1 MREKGIK
8 LTERDGPG
16 LGVPSGRRGKWSNWT
31 FVAILLIYLAVGAW
45 YSVSIPL
52 GEAPDEL
59 AHFRYI
65 RYVAEHGRG
74 PRTAEERDV
83 VGYKGHEPPLYY
95 VVCSAATFWVDTLTL
110 PRLKE
115 IDPDCYPRHSIP
127 DEVLIRDAVLHT
139 EDEAFPYRGA
149 VLVWH
154 LARLLS
160 LLMGLGTLVV
170 VYLLARDIFPR
181 QPHIPV
187 VAVALTALA
196 PQYVY
201 LSSVLNNDNLAVLFS
216 SLALWVMV
224 RIARGDGGAREYVL
238 LGALIGLGRL
248 TKFYTI
254 ILLPLALLAIA
265 CAAWRSRSLRKFWM
279 GVLIFLAI
287 LLLVSASWLWAIEP
301 DYGEVVP
308 QGWGAQAYRLLDV
321 VHMERWFSS
330 SGRGKVGGGA
340 MALPKALLNFW
351 RQEPGRWA
359 VLLFKSY
366 WAYFGAV
373 TLEASA
379 GVYLF
384 FLALVLLCMW
394 GLGRRA
400 TRFWQARSGDLRS
413 TGSGDLRS
421 TGSGDLRSTGL
432 GDLRS
437 TGLGDLRSTGLG
449 DLRSTGSGDPRLTGG
464 FRSTV
469 HKLVGPTEIGLGVLA
484 LQALAYL
491 FVMVVNYGVM
501 DRLPGPAQGRHLYP
515 AIAAISIVL
524 ALGFSEVFRSRLSF
538 STGVLSAGML
548 AVTICCLPTY
558 ILPGYGAPLPVRTS
572 AYPDVQ
578 YALDAALGDDLT
590 LVGYDMPEREIAA
603 GSTIPLSLYW
613 HGMRPMDRDYQF
625 AISLV
630 DGNGAESV
638 LWGGNLAGGRYPTRA
653 WDPGDYIE
661 DSFDLVIPA
670 CIEPG
675 RYDLDV
681 TLWPGLPGNGEL
693 LGRAD
698 LKSVEIV
705 AGTEQDPAVII
716 DVDLDDGLVLLG
728 YDLISASRDGDGLI
742 TVMYRETIGLT
753 LYWRHEGTEGDRVPL
768 KVTLLKADGQEWGRQ
783 SREPIGQGPFYYAR
797 YLFTVG
803 PRTPAGYYR
812 VKVRALGL
820 GKVEFDIPVQVINRE
835 RIFVQPPTQEVS
847 GATFGDCIV
856 LEGYDVRER
865 PTGSDEKIELT
876 PGDELG
882 LTFYWRAL
890 CPIAENYTV
899 FVHLLDANGEVLAQ
913 DDKLPGLDYATI
925 FWSEGEV
932 VQDQYRL
939 KTDIHTP
946 PGSYRVEVGL
956 YRALDGQRLPIRDA
970 SDNAVGDRWILAQ
983 VQVEER

>member
-1 MREKGIK
+1 MS
-8 LTERDGPG
+8 
-16 LGVPSGRRGKWSNWT
+16 SGRRGKWSNWA
-31 FVAILLIYLAVGAW
+31 FIAILFIYLAVGTW

-74 PRTAEERDV
+74 PRTVEERDV

-95 VVCSAATFWVDTLTL
+95 VVCSAATSWVDTLTL

-115 IDPDCYPRHSIP
+115 IDPDRHPRHSIP

-139 EDEAFPYRGA
+139 EDEASPYRGA

-160 LLMGLGTLVV
+160 LLMGVGTLVV

-187 VAVALTALA
+187 VAVAITALA

-224 RIARGDGGAREYVL
+224 RIARGDVGAREYVL

-265 CAAWRSRSLRKFWM
+265 YAAWRSRSLRKLWT
-279 GVLIFLAI
+279 GALVTLIV
-287 LLLVSASWLWAIEP
+287 LLLVSTSWLWAIEP
-301 DYGEVVP
+301 DYGEAVP

-330 SGRGKVGGGA
+330 SGRGKVGGGV

-379 GVYLF
+379 GIYLF
-384 FLALVLLCMW
+384 FLVVVLLCLW

-400 TRFWQARSGDLRS
+400 ARFLQARSTEARSGDLRS
-413 TGSGDLRS
+413 TERQ
-421 TGSGDLRSTGL
+421 
-432 GDLRS
+432 
-437 TGLGDLRSTGLG
+437 
-449 DLRSTGSGDPRLTGG
+449 P
-464 FRSTV
+464 
-469 HKLVGPTEIGLGVLA
+469 VGPTEIGLGVLA

-515 AIAAISIVL
+515 AIAAVSIIL
-524 ALGFSEVFRSRLSF
+524 SLGFNELLRARLSL

-548 AVTICCLPTY
+548 AATIWCLPTY
-558 ILPGYGAPLPVRTS
+558 ILPGYRTPLPVRTT

-578 YALDAALGDDLT
+578 YALDVALGDDLT
-590 LVGYDMPEREIAA
+590 LVGYEMPGSEIAA
-603 GSTIPLSLYW
+603 GSTVPLSLYW
-613 HGMRPMDRDYQF
+613 HGLRPMARDYQF
-625 AISLV
+625 SVSLV
-630 DGNGAESV
+630 DRNGAESV
-638 LWGGNLAGGRYPTRA
+638 LWGGHSADGRYPTRA
-653 WDPGDYIE
+653 WDPGDYVR
-661 DSFDLVIPA
+661 DSLDIVVPV

-675 RYDLDV
+675 RYDLAV
-681 TLWPGLPGNGEL
+681 TLWPGLPGSGEP
-693 LGRAD
+693 LGCAD
-698 LKSVEIV
+698 LTSVEIV
-705 AGTEQDPAVII
+705 AGSGWDPAVVI
-716 DVDLDDGLVLLG
+716 DADLGDGLVLLG
-728 YDLISASRDGDGLI
+728 YDLFGASRDGDGLV

-753 LYWRHEGTEGDRVPL
+753 LYWQHEGTEGESVPL
-768 KVTLLKADGQEWGRQ
+768 KVTLLKADGREWSRQ
-783 SREPIGQGPFYYAR
+783 SREPVGQGPFYCAR
-797 YLFTVG
+797 YLFTVD
-803 PRTPAGYYR
+803 PRTPSGHYR
-812 VKVRALGL
+812 VKARALGL
-820 GKVEFDIPVQVINRE
+820 GKVEFDIPVRVINRE
-835 RIFVQPPTQEVS
+835 RVYDLSPTQKAS
-847 GATFGDCIV
+847 GVTFGDCIV
-856 LEGYDVRER
+856 LEGYDVGER
-865 PTGSDEKIELT
+865 PTGSDEKIDLT
-876 PGDELG
+876 AGDELG
-882 LTFYWRAL
+882 LTLYWRAL

-925 FWSEGEV
+925 FWTEGEV

-939 KTDIHTP
+939 KTDIHRP
-946 PGSYRVEVGL
+946 AGPCRVEVGL

-970 SDNAVGDRWILAQ
+970 SGIAVGDRWILTQ
-983 VQVEER
+983 VDMVER

>member
-1 MREKGIK
+1 
-8 LTERDGPG
+8 LTERGGPG
-16 LGVPSGRRGKWSNWT
+16 LGGPSGRRGKWSNWA
-31 FVAILLIYLAVGAW
+31 FVAILFIYLAVGAW

-95 VVCSAATFWVDTLTL
+95 VVCSAATSWVDTRTL

-115 IDPDCYPRHSIP
+115 IDPDRYPRHSIP

-160 LLMGLGTLVV
+160 LLMGVGTLVV

-181 QPHIPV
+181 HPHIPV
-187 VAVALTALA
+187 VAVVITALA

-224 RIARGDGGAREYVL
+224 RIARGDGGVREYVL

-254 ILLPLALLAIA
+254 VLLPLALLAIA
-265 CAAWRSRSLRKFWM
+265 YAAWRSRSLRKLWT
-279 GVLIFLAI
+279 GALVTLIV

-301 DYGEVVP
+301 DYGEAVP

-330 SGRGKVGGGA
+330 SGRGKVGGGV

-373 TLEASA
+373 TLEASVE
-379 GVYLF
+379 VYLF
-384 FLALVLLCMW
+384 FLAIVLLCFW

-400 TRFWQARSGDLRS
+400 ARFLQARSGDLRS
-413 TGSGDLRS
+413 TEAWSGDLRS
-421 TGSGDLRSTGL
+421 TGARSGDLRSTEARSGDL
-432 GDLRS
+432 RPTEARSGDLRS
-437 TGLGDLRSTGLG
+437 TDGFCSM
-449 DLRSTGSGDPRLTGG
+449 GS
-464 FRSTV
+464 FRSMV

-524 ALGFSEVFRSRLSF
+524 ALGFNEVFRARLS
-538 STGVLSAGML
+538 SSAGVLSAGML
-548 AVTICCLPTY
+548 AVTICCLPIY
-558 ILPGYGAPLPVRTS
+558 ILPGYGAPLPVRTTV
-572 AYPDVQ
+572 YPDMQ

-590 LVGYDMPEREIAA
+590 LVGYDMLETEIAA

-613 HGMRPMDRDYQF
+613 HGVRPTARDYHF
-625 AISLV
+625 SVSLV

-638 LWGGNLAGGRYPTRA
+638 LWGGHPVSGRYPTRA
-653 WDPGDYIE
+653 WDPGDYIR
-661 DSFDLVIPA
+661 DSFDVVIPA

-675 RYDLDV
+675 RYDLAV
-681 TLWPGLPGNGEL
+681 TLWPGLPGNGEP

-698 LKSVEIV
+698 LTSVEIV
-705 AGTEQDPAVII
+705 AGAEWNPAVVI
-716 DVDLDDGLVLLG
+716 DADLGDGLVLLG
-728 YDLISASRDGDGLI
+728 YDLVGASSDGDGLI
-742 TVMYRETIGLT
+742 TVMYRETLGLT
-753 LYWRHEGTEGDRVPL
+753 LYWRHEGTERDRVPL
-768 KVTLLKADGQEWGRQ
+768 KVTLLKADDREWGRQ
-783 SREPIGQGPFYYAR
+783 SREPIGQGPFYCAR

-803 PRTPAGYYR
+803 PRTPAGNYR

-835 RIFVQPPTQEVS
+835 RAFVQPPTQKAS
-847 GATFGDCIV
+847 GVTFGDCIV
-856 LEGYDVRER
+856 LEGYDVGEP
-865 PTGSDEKIELT
+865 PTVVETQNLASLLT
-876 PGDELG
+876 AGDELG
-882 LTFYWRAL
+882 LTLYWRAL
-890 CPIAENYTV
+890 CPITENYTV

-939 KTDIHTP
+939 KTDVHTP

-956 YRALDGQRLPIRDA
+956 YRSIDGQRLPIRDA
-970 SDNAVGDRWILAQ
+970 SDIAVGDRWILAQ
-983 VQVEER
+983 VQVVER

>member
-1 MREKGIK
+1 M
-8 LTERDGPG
+8 
-16 LGVPSGRRGKWSNWT
+16 PSGRRGKWSNWA
-31 FVAILLIYLAVGAW
+31 FVAILFIYLAVGAW
-45 YSVSIPL
+45 YGVSIPL

-74 PRTAEERDV
+74 PRTAEERDA

-95 VVCSAATFWVDTLTL
+95 VVCAAVTSWVDTSTL

-115 IDPDCYPRHSIP
+115 IDPDRYPRHSIP

-139 EDEAFPYRGA
+139 EDEAFPYRGV

-160 LLMGLGTLVV
+160 LLMGVGTLVV

-181 QPHIPV
+181 QPHISV

-224 RIARGDGGAREYVL
+224 CIARGDGGVREYVL

-254 ILLPLALLAIA
+254 ILLPMALLAIA
-265 CAAWRSRSLRKFWM
+265 YAAWRSRSLRKLWT
-279 GVLIFLAI
+279 GALVTLIV

-301 DYGEVVP
+301 DYGEAVS

-330 SGRGKVGGGA
+330 SGRGKVGGGV

-379 GVYLF
+379 GIYLF
-384 FLALVLLCMW
+384 FLAIMLLCLW

-400 TRFWQARSGDLRS
+400 ARFLQARSGDLRS

-421 TGSGDLRSTGL
+421 TGSGDLC
-432 GDLRS
+432 
-437 TGLGDLRSTGLG
+437 
-449 DLRSTGSGDPRLTGG
+449 STGSGDLRSTGG

-469 HKLVGPTEIGLGVLA
+469 QKLVGPTEIGLGVLV

-524 ALGFSEVFRSRLSF
+524 ALGFNEVFRSRLSL
-538 STGVLSAGML
+538 SAGALSAGML
-548 AVTICCLPTY
+548 AVTICCLPIY
-558 ILPGYGAPLPVRTS
+558 ILPGYGAPLPVRTTS
-572 AYPDVQ
+572 YPDVP

-590 LVGYDMPEREIAA
+590 LVGYDMPGRKITA
-603 GSTIPLSLYW
+603 GSMIPLSLYW
-613 HGMRPMDRDYQF
+613 HGLRPMARDYQF
-625 AISLV
+625 SVSLV
-630 DGNGAESV
+630 DGNGVESV
-638 LWGGNLAGGRYPTRA
+638 LWGGHPAGGRYPTRA
-653 WDPGDYIE
+653 WDPGDYIR
-661 DSFDLVIPA
+661 DSFDVVIPA

-675 RYDLDV
+675 HYDLVV
-681 TLWPGLPGNGEL
+681 TLWPGLPGNGEP

-698 LKSVEIV
+698 LTSVEIV
-705 AGTEQDPAVII
+705 AGTEWNPAVVI
-716 DVDLDDGLVLLG
+716 DADLGDGLVLLG
-728 YDLISASRDGDGLI
+728 YDLAGASKDGDELI

-753 LYWRHEGTEGDRVPL
+753 LYWQHESTEGDRVPL
-768 KVTLLKADGQEWGRQ
+768 KVTLYKADGREWGRQ
-783 SREPIGQGPFYYAR
+783 SREPDGQGPFSCAR

-803 PRTPAGYYR
+803 PRTPAGNYR

-835 RIFVQPPTQEVS
+835 RVFVQPPTQKAS
-847 GATFGDCIV
+847 GMTFGDCIV
-856 LEGYDVRER
+856 LEGYDVGER
-865 PTGSDEKIELT
+865 PTVVETQNLASLLT
-876 PGDELG
+876 AGDELG
-882 LTFYWRAL
+882 LTLYWRAL

-925 FWSEGEV
+925 FWTEGEV
-932 VQDQYRL
+932 VQDQHRL
-939 KTDIHTP
+939 KTDIQTP

-970 SDNAVGDRWILAQ
+970 SGVAVGDRWILAQ

>member
-1 MREKGIK
+1 M
-8 LTERDGPG
+8 TERDGPG
-16 LGVPSGRRGKWSNWT
+16 LGVRSGRRGKWSNWA
-31 FVAILLIYLAVGAW
+31 FVAILFIYLAVGAW

-74 PRTAEERDV
+74 PRTAEERDA

-95 VVCSAATFWVDTLTL
+95 VVCSAVTSWVDTSTL

-115 IDPDCYPRHSIP
+115 IDPDRYPRHSIP

-160 LLMGLGTLVV
+160 LLMGVGTLVV

-224 RIARGDGGAREYVL
+224 RIARGEGGVREYVL

-254 ILLPLALLAIA
+254 ILLPMALLAIA
-265 CAAWRSRSLRKFWM
+265 YAAWRSRSLRKLWT
-279 GVLIFLAI
+279 GALVTLIV

-301 DYGEVVP
+301 DYEDAVP

-330 SGRGKVGGGA
+330 SGRGKVGGGV

-373 TLEASA
+373 TLEAGA
-379 GVYLF
+379 GIYLF
-384 FLALVLLCMW
+384 FLAIMLLCLW

-400 TRFWQARSGDLRS
+400 ARFLHARSGDLRS

-421 TGSGDLRSTGL
+421 TGSGDLRSTG
-432 GDLRS
+432 
-437 TGLGDLRSTGLG
+437 
-449 DLRSTGSGDPRLTGG
+449 G

-469 HKLVGPTEIGLGVLA
+469 QKLVGPTEIGLGVLA

-524 ALGFSEVFRSRLSF
+524 ALGFSEVFRSRLSL
-538 STGVLSAGML
+538 STGALSAGML
-548 AVTICCLPTY
+548 AVSICCLPIY
-558 ILPGYGAPLPVRTS
+558 ILPGYGAPLPVRTT

-578 YALDAALGDDLT
+578 YALDAALGHDLT
-590 LVGYDMPEREIAA
+590 LVGYDMPETEIAA
-603 GSTIPLSLYW
+603 GSMIPLSLYW
-613 HGMRPMDRDYQF
+613 HGLRSMARDYQF
-625 AISLV
+625 SVSLV
-630 DGNGAESV
+630 DGNGAGSV
-638 LWGGNLAGGRYPTRA
+638 LWGGHPAGGRYPTRA
-653 WDPGDYIE
+653 WDPGDYIR
-661 DSFDLVIPA
+661 DSFDVVIPA

-675 RYDLDV
+675 HYDLVV
-681 TLWPGLPGNGEL
+681 TLWPGLPGNGEP

-698 LKSVEIV
+698 LTSVEIV
-705 AGTEQDPAVII
+705 AGTEWNPAVVI
-716 DVDLDDGLVLLG
+716 DADLGDGLVLLG
-728 YDLISASRDGDGLI
+728 YDLVGASRDGDGLI

-768 KVTLLKADGQEWGRQ
+768 TVTLYKADGQEWGRQ
-783 SREPIGQGPFYYAR
+783 SREPVGQGPFYCAR

-803 PRTPAGYYR
+803 PRTPAGHYR
-812 VKVRALGL
+812 VKLRALGL

-835 RIFVQPPTQEVS
+835 RIFVQPPTQKAS
-847 GATFGDCIV
+847 GVTFGNCIV
-856 LEGYDVRER
+856 LEGYDVGER
-865 PTGSDEKIELT
+865 PTGSDEKIGLT
-876 PGDELG
+876 AGDELG
-882 LTFYWRAL
+882 LTLYWRAL
-890 CPIAENYTV
+890 CPIKKNYTV
-899 FVHLLDANGEVLAQ
+899 FVHLIDANEEILAQ

-925 FWSEGEV
+925 FWTEGEV

-939 KTDIHTP
+939 KTDIHLP
-946 PGSYRVEVGL
+946 PGSCRVEVGL

-970 SDNAVGDRWILAQ
+970 SGIAVGDRWILAQ
-983 VQVEER
+983 VQVVER